1 MEITY
6 LGHSSFRLK
15 TKTSV
20 VICDPYD
27 PKKVGLKFPKYDA
40 EIVTVSHEHDD
51 HNYVSGVREVR
62 KVVSGVGEYEISD
75 VSIIGLPS
83 YHDEKEGV
91 ERGKNVIYV
100 IESEGIRLCH
110 LGDLGHTL
118 SDKTVEEIGEVNI
131 LFIPVGGVYTI
142 GPEDAVKV
150 VADIE
155 PNIVIPMHFKV
166 PGLTLSKATEMKGV
180 DEFLND
186 SGMTSEKLPKLSVR
200 ESDFG
205 EEQKVILLEKRD

>member
-1 MEITY
+1 M
-6 LGHSSFRLK
+6 
-15 TKTSV
+15 V
-20 VICDPYD
+20 CDPYD
-27 PKKVGLKFPKYDA
+27 SKKVGLKFPKYDA

-51 HNYVSGVREVR
+51 HNYVSGVHGVR
-62 KVVSGVGEYEISD
+62 KVISGAGEYEISD

-83 YHDEKEGV
+83 YHDDKEGI

-100 IESEGIRLCH
+100 IEAEGIRLCH

-118 SDKTVEEIGEVNI
+118 SDKIVEDIGEINI

-142 GPEDAVKV
+142 GPEEAVKV

-166 PGLTLSKATEMKGV
+166 PGLTLSKANEMKAV

-186 SGMTSEKLPKLSVR
+186 SGMTSEKLPKLIVK

-205 EEQKVILLEKRD
+205 EEQKVIILDKRD